1 MGELLLDLRD
11 LRTQYRT
18 DGGVVRAVDGVSLSI
33 CAGETVGLVGESAC
47 GKSAMALS
55 ILGLIEPGEGCV
67 AGGEVRWRGTDLR
80 RLGPRGMRRIRGR
93 EIAMIFQDPF
103 ASLNPVFTVG
113 AQIGEAVRL
122 HRGAGRRR
130 AREIALEALAR
141 VGIPDPG
148 ARLEE
153 YPHRLSGGMQQRV
166 MIAMA
171 LACSPRMLIADEP
184 TTALDV
190 TVQAQI
196 LDLLSEVQKSTGM
209 ALLLITHDLGVVSEM
224 ADRVA
229 VMYAGRIVEEGPA
242 AALLS
247 SPRHPYTRALLDSI
261 PRLGAR
267 RRRLKVIGGNVP
279 DPLDFPP
286 GCRFHPRCGIAERIC
301 RERDPAL
308 RAVGEGRRSACH
320 FAERMGGRGGHSP

>member
-1 MGELLLDLRD
+1 
-11 LRTQYRT
+11 
-18 DGGVVRAVDGVSLSI
+18 
-33 CAGETVGLVGESAC
+33 
-47 GKSAMALS
+47 MALS
-55 ILGLIEPGEGCV
+55 ITGTHSSPARGASL
-67 AGGEVRWRGTDLR
+67 GGEVRWRGTDLR

-166 MIAMA
+166 MIAME
-171 LACSPRMLIADEP
+171 LACCPRMLIAGEA
-184 TTALDV
+184 TTASIHRCRLK
-190 TVQAQI
+190 I
-196 LDLLSEVQKSTGM
+196 LDLLSEVQNRPGM
-209 ALLLITHDLGVVSEM
+209 RLLLITHDLGVVSEM

-229 VMYAGRIVEEGPA
+229 VDVRGKDRPRRGPRRRCF
-242 AALLS
+242 S

-286 GCRFHPRCGIAERIC
+286 GCRFHPRCGMAERIC